1 MNQETTPAKPM
12 PRDDDVL
19 IKAIRRVQAALG
31 LTHEQLLSIL
41 KTSILD
47 ELDAASEKGKRAAT
61 LISIYQRLC
70 AYVGDSKKTLRHW
83 VSTHNRYLRA
93 SPVDVMSTD
102 SGLDQVIGYLN
113 SRR

>member
-1 MNQETTPAKPM
+1 MNQQTTPAKPM
-12 PRDDDVL
+12 PRNDDVL
-19 IKAIRRVQAALG
+19 IKAIRRVQVALG

-41 KTSILD
+41 KTSTLD

-70 AYVGDSKKTLRHW
+70 AYVGDNKTNLRHW
-83 VSTHNRYLRA
+83 TTTYNRYLGA
-93 SPVDVMSTD
+93 SPVDVMSTE
-102 SGLDQVIGYLN
+102 SGLDQVTEYLN

>member
-1 MNQETTPAKPM
+1 M
-12 PRDDDVL
+12 L

-31 LTHEQLLSIL
+31 LTHEQLLAIL

-47 ELDAASEKGKRAAT
+47 DLDAASEEGKRAAT
-61 LISIYQRLC
+61 LISIYYRLC
-70 AYVGDSKKTLRHW
+70 AYIGDDKTSLRHW
-83 VSTHNRYLRA
+83 VNAHNRYLGT

-102 SGLDQVIGYLN
+102 SGLDQVVVYLN

>member
-1 MNQETTPAKPM
+1 MNQKPTPAMPM
-12 PRDDDVL
+12 PRSDDVL

-41 KTSILD
+41 KISSLED
-47 ELDAASEKGKRAAT
+47 LDAASEEGKRAAT

-70 AYVGDSKKTLRHW
+70 AYVGDNKTNLHHW
-83 VSTHNRYLRA
+83 VSTHNRYLGTC
-93 SPVDVMSTD
+93 PVDVMSTD
-102 SGLDQVIGYLN
+102 SGLDQVIVYLN